1 MDAVITAGGIPQP
14 DDPLYPYTQGENKA
28 LLDISGKPMIQ
39 WVVDAISSSE
49 LIDNIIIVGLENPD
63 LITSTKPAHFL
74 PSYGGI
80 LDNIKA
86 GVFKAVELNP
96 DTDLLLVASSDIP
109 AITPEMVDW
118 VIRQAQE
125 HDVDIFYNA
134 IERRTMEAR
143 FPNAN
148 RSYIKLKGTAVCGG
162 DLNAIKVRA
171 VTHNNELFDK
181 LEASRK
187 NALKQAAI
195 LGFDTLLLVLFRLV
209 DIDAA
214 ARKIAKRIGLTGHG
228 ALAPYAEIAMD
239 VDKPHQLEILRED
252 LAKQQ

>member
-14 DDPLYPYTQGENKA
+14 DDPLYPHTQGENKA

-39 WVVDAISSSE
+39 WVVDAISGSD
-49 LIDNIIIVGLENPD
+49 LIDNIIIVGLDDPD
-63 LITSTKPAHFL
+63 QIASKKPLHFL
-74 PSYGGI
+74 PAHGGI

-96 DTDLLLVASSDIP
+96 DTDMLLVASSDIP
-109 AITPEMVDW
+109 AITAEMVDW
-118 VIRQAQE
+118 VIQQAQK

-134 IERRTMEAR
+134 VEQRTMETR

-162 DLNAIKVRA
+162 DMNAIKVSA
-171 VTHNNELFDK
+171 VTHNKELFDR

-209 DIDAA
+209 DINAA

-252 LAKQQ
+252 LAKHQ